1 MVDHLELSIKKRI
14 TMLQGSNFLFAR
26 TKILCTLGPATSDK
40 NIIAQMIRAGMDGVR
55 LNFSH
60 GSHEFF
66 DNLFFNIHEACVNE
80 STSLAVLADLQ
91 GPKIRIGNLSVPEIE
106 IKTGD
111 TIRITIEDL
120 DGTDKILS
128 TSYKLLVN
136 DAKIGDLIL
145 IDDGLIKL
153 RVIEKESTA
162 VVCEILNGGTVKP
175 KKGMNLPGMKLSTPS
190 VTETDLKNL
199 EYIFIKHR
207 VDFVALSFVRS
218 ADDITNLRK
227 WMKDKGFSAP
237 IISKIEMKE
246 AVSNFESILKVSDGI
261 MVARGDL
268 GVELEPQEV
277 PLIQKNIIKR
287 CNATGKLVITATQML
302 ESMVHNPIPTRAE
315 ASDVANAVW
324 DGTDVVMLSAETSV
338 GKFPVK
344 TVETMNQIVRSA
356 GAHAYWTRHI
366 DFDMTKNF
374 EDKLFDSVNKG
385 IVQMSREVDAAA
397 IVVFTENGRTARKLS
412 KYRPNARIIAISD
425 KFDTMNNLC
434 LYWGVSSMFMPD
446 LDRDSEELIS
456 EATDIIL
463 KIGHVKK
470 GDVVIYTSGAPIS
483 EKGRTNKLKI
493 FVI

>member
-1 MVDHLELSIKKRI
+1 
-14 TMLQGSNFLFAR
+14 MLQGSNFLFAR
-26 TKILCTLGPATSDK
+26 TKILCTLGPATADK
-40 NIIAQMIRAGMDGVR
+40 AVIGEMIKAGMDGVR

-60 GSHEFF
+60 GSYEFF

-91 GPKIRIGNLSVPEIE
+91 GPKIRIGELSEPEIE
-106 IKTGD
+106 ITNGD
-111 TIRITIEDL
+111 SITITVRDIK
-120 DGTDKILS
+120 GTKEIVS
-128 TSYKLLVN
+128 TSYKLLAQ
-136 DAKIGDLIL
+136 DAKVGDIIL

-153 RVIEKESTA
+153 IVTSKTEDSVICKI
-162 VVCEILNGGTVKP
+162 VNGGTLKP
-175 KKGMNLPGMKLSTPS
+175 KKGMNLPGMHLSTPS
-190 VTETDLKNL
+190 VTEQDLKNL
-199 EYIFIKHR
+199 EYVFKKHR

-218 ADDITNLRK
+218 ASDITKLRA
-227 WMKDKGFSAP
+227 WMSERGFDAP

-246 AVSNFESILKVSDGI
+246 AVDNFEWILKVSDGI

-268 GVELEPQEV
+268 GVEMAPHEV

-287 CNATGKLVITATQML
+287 CNAAGKLVITATQML

-338 GKFPVK
+338 GKFPVR

-356 GAHAYWTRHI
+356 GLHANWTRAI
-366 DFDMTKNF
+366 KFDDSDEF
-374 EDKLFDSVNKG
+374 EDQLFDSVNKG
-385 IVQMSREVDAAA
+385 IVQMSKEVDAAA
-397 IVVFTENGRTARKLS
+397 IVVFTEKGRTAQKLS

-425 KFDTMNNLC
+425 QFNTMNKLC

-446 LDRDSEELIS
+446 LSRDSEELIA
-456 EATDIIL
+456 EATEIITET
-463 KIGHVKK
+463 GHVKK
-470 GDVVIYTSGAPIS
+470 GDVVIYTSGAPVS
-483 EKGRTNKLKI
+483 ETGRTNKLKI